1 MSWPIVKLGEVCE
14 HEILRVRTLP
24 VEVEEIN
31 YIDIGSVQG
40 KRVSQYK
47 RLRRAEAPGRA
58 QQIVQEG
65 DVILSTV
72 RPNLNTLAMITN
84 YKEDCPLVAST
95 GFCVLRAKSVVLP
108 RFLYDWLQ
116 NPDAV
121 RELSALAEAKAS
133 YPSVTDGEVFSLA
146 LPLPSLPEQY
156 DIVEELEWK
165 LSRLEKIEGN
175 FRAMAET
182 AAQASRSVLTG
193 TFRSLD
199 APIVKLGEVCETNPA
214 RTQHGDNEEVLFV
227 PMASVREQFQNIA
240 MPELRPWGKVKRGYT
255 AFLKGDLLFAKI
267 TPCFQNGKA
276 WIATGDGAGSTE
288 FHVFRANPERLSV
301 RYLFFFLAQDAV
313 IKEGLKTL
321 KGTAGQQRIAIN
333 YFSTLSL
340 PLPSL
345 PEQKRIVEEL
355 EWKLSRLEKVERLAR
370 EGLTVCEQARRAIL
384 AEAFRQADG
393 ADVRQDC
400 SAAGQAEPSAQ

>member
-1 MSWPIVKLGEVCE
+1 MSW
-14 HEILRVRTLP
+14 
-24 VEVEEIN
+24 
-31 YIDIGSVQG
+31 
-40 KRVSQYK
+40 
-47 RLRRAEAPGRA
+47 
-58 QQIVQEG
+58 
-65 DVILSTV
+65 
-72 RPNLNTLAMITN
+72 
-84 YKEDCPLVAST
+84 
-95 GFCVLRAKSVVLP
+95 
-108 RFLYDWLQ
+108 
-116 NPDAV
+116 
-121 RELSALAEAKAS
+121 
-133 YPSVTDGEVFSLA
+133 
-146 LPLPSLPEQY
+146 
-156 DIVEELEWK
+156 
-165 LSRLEKIEGN
+165 
-175 FRAMAET
+175 
-182 AAQASRSVLTG
+182 
-193 TFRSLD
+193 
-199 APIVKLGEVCETNPA
+199 PIVKLGEVCETNPA

-355 EWKLSRLEKVERLAR
+355 EWKLARLEKIEGNFRAMAETAAQASRSVLTGTFRSLDAPIVKLGDVCDCLDALRIPITKCDRKPGNVPYYGATGIQDYVAGHLFNEPLVLLGEDGAKWGAGERSAFLVEGKSWVNNHVHVLRPTDSLLTSFLIAYLNAIDLTKWVSGVTVPKLTQSRMKQIPLPLPSLPEQHQIVEELEWKLSRLEKVERLAR
-370 EGLTVCEQARRAIL
+370 EGLTVCEQARWAVL

-393 ADVRQDC
+393 TALRQGC
-400 SAAGQAEPSAQ
+400 NAAGQAEQPAT

>member
-1 MSWPIVKLGEVCE
+1 MSWPVVKLSDVCE

-47 RLRRAEAPGRA
+47 RLRRSEAPGRA

-108 RFLYDWLQ
+108 RFLYGWLQ
-116 NPDAV
+116 NPDVV

-133 YPSVTDGEVFSLA
+133 YPSVTDGEIFSLS

-165 LSRLEKIEGN
+165 LARLEKIEGN

-199 APIVKLGEVCETNPA
+199 APIVKLGDVCDCLDALRIPITKCDRKPGNVPYYGA
-214 RTQHGDNEEVLFV
+214 TGIQDYVAGHLFNEPLVLLGEDGAKWGAGERSAFLV
-227 PMASVREQFQNIA
+227 EGKSWVNNHVHV
-240 MPELRPWGKVKRGYT
+240 LRPT
-255 AFLKGDLLFAKI
+255 DSLLTSFLIAYLNAIDLTKWVSGVTVPKLTQSRMKQI
-267 TPCFQNGKA
+267 P
-276 WIATGDGAGSTE
+276 
-288 FHVFRANPERLSV
+288 
-301 RYLFFFLAQDAV
+301 
-313 IKEGLKTL
+313 
-321 KGTAGQQRIAIN
+321 
-333 YFSTLSL
+333 L

-345 PEQKRIVEEL
+345 PEQHQIVEEL

-370 EGLTVCEQARRAIL
+370 EGLTVCEQARWAVL

-393 ADVRQDC
+393 TALRQGC
-400 SAAGQAEPSAQ
+400 NAAGQAEQPAT